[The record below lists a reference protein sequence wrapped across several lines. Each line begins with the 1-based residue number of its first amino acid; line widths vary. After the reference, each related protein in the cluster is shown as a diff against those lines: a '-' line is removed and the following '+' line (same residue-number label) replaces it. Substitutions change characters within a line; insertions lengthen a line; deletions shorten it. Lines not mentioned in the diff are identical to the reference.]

1 MGGELGEAPSR
12 RRVLQMGAGAVL
24 GLAAP
29 AIIGRRTAS
38 ALALRADRTP
48 KILTAPKLD
57 WGQSGMR
64 CIAGVRPARS
74 GGIRLGLDPG
84 LGRAGQHIIHN
95 YGHSGAGITLSL
107 GCAMRVGKAVEAFA
121 GPPSRTATTP
131 NVAIIGSGVV
141 GLTVA
146 RELKALWPKMKI
158 RILTKSQNAADC
170 TSQVAGGQF
179 APSGVIAGYEHPPR
193 MGILIGLLKDSAT
206 RVKEFVAAGTAAG
219 YGIRQRFNYSGKDLA
234 DFKPLVPDVYAPP
247 IKGTLPFANLSTVEG
262 FEYNTWLIEPP
273 IFLEALRREL
283 TGQGVVF
290 RWGHPVADVEALRT
304 LPETIVIN
312 CTGLGARDL
321 VGDGAVYGIKGQLV
335 VLKNTANL
343 KYFVSGC
350 GGVNSASYFF
360 GRSNDMVVGGT
371 YDYNNETTTVDTS
384 DCRAILARMKSIF
397 AGNADPCTA

>member
-1 MGGELGEAPSR
+1 MSGEWGEAPSR
-12 RRVLQMGAGAVL
+12 RRILQMGAGSVL

-29 AIIGRRTAS
+29 AIIGSRTAS
-38 ALALRADRTP
+38 AVPLRGNRTP
-48 KILTAPKLD
+48 KILTPPKLD
-57 WGQSGMR
+57 WGQAGMR
-64 CIAGVRPARS
+64 CVAGVRPARID
-74 GGIRLGLDPG
+74 GIRLGLDPA

-121 GPPSRTATTP
+121 GPPSKTATTP
-131 NVAIIGSGVV
+131 DVAIIGSGVA

-158 RILTKSQNAADC
+158 RILTKSQNVADC

-179 APSGVIAGYEHPPR
+179 APSGVIASYQRPPR
-193 MGILIGLLKDSAT
+193 MGILIGLLKDSAA

-234 DFKPLVPDVYAPP
+234 DFQPFVPDVYAPP
-247 IKGTLPFANLSTVEG
+247 IKGELPFANLSSVKG
-262 FEYNTWLIEPP
+262 FEYDTWLIEPP

-283 TGQGVVF
+283 VGKGVVF
-290 RWGHPVADVEALRT
+290 RWGHPVADVDAIRA

-312 CTGLGARDL
+312 CSGLGARSL
-321 VGDGAVYGIKGQLV
+321 VQDGTVYGIKGQLV
-335 VLKNTANL
+335 VMKNTANL

-350 GGVNSASYFF
+350 GGANSASYFF
-360 GRSNDMVVGGT
+360 GRSNDMVAGGT

-397 AGNADPCTA
+397 AGNADACTA